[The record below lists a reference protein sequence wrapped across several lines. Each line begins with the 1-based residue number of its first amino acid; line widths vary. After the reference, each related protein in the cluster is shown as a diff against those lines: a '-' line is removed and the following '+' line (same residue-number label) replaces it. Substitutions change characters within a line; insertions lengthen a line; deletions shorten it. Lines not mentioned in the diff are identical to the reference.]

1 VGSTTFRPHRH
12 RARPAVDY
20 RYTVSCSHDQ
30 NDYPGY
36 SAAPRNYC
44 HSPYVVCC
52 PSSWVF
58 AQSCRSHT
66 TKYRLHIL
74 AEQRIVVPEALPVVP
89 GVVVVV
95 VAAALQMSV
104 WFPLKA
110 RELVIPVDT
119 SGIE

>member
-1 VGSTTFRPHRH
+1 
-12 RARPAVDY
+12 
-20 RYTVSCSHDQ
+20 
-30 NDYPGY
+30 
-36 SAAPRNYC
+36 
-44 HSPYVVCC
+44 
-52 PSSWVF
+52 
-58 AQSCRSHT
+58 
-66 TKYRLHIL
+66 
-74 AEQRIVVPEALPVVP
+74 VPEALPVVP